1 MNKAAEIRRLYY
13 SATAATIA
21 RDLARAIELLKSM
34 ETEEERERVAV
45 YMDGLTQ
52 MRSEWA
58 LEKQAGS
65 RRGGQARRAAP
76 PAGRRQRSE

>member
-13 SATAATIA
+13 GATAATIA
-21 RDLARAIELLKSM
+21 SDLARAIELLKSM

-45 YMDGLTQ
+45 YMDGLAQ

-58 LEKQAGS
+58 LAKKG
-65 RRGGQARRAAP
+65 RTGPARRAGRRP
-76 PAGRRQRSE
+76 PARDKRPRPG